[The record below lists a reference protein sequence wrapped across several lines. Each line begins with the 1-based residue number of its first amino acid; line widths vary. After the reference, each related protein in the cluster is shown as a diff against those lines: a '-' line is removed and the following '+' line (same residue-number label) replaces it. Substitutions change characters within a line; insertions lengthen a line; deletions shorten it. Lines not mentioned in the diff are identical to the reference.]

1 MQKFRRMRLAA
12 SLLSV
17 VLFLAVLVA
26 PALASNANLQDTGKL
41 FESAQSSSLQRF
53 ANAMSVP
60 VTIYTQTDW
69 QGSKQAFTDFANNLL
84 QNRTGV
90 AIAITTSPGPRYRVV
105 VQRSSNL
112 SSNDLSNAT
121 SAGDDFLRVNQYA
134 GAVYKMLYSLDESL
148 GGQAAR
154 SLNAGPGPSIP
165 GGVYENPGGSTS
177 TGSGSGGSI
186 GSTGSSGSS
195 SGPVTTTSGGGGFDF
210 TFCLCGILILIVGIA
225 IFSSVFRNNRRVQ
238 QRSSNWGGY
247 GGGGGGFF
255 GGGGGGG
262 FFGGGPP
269 IIINNSGNNYGGNN
283 QGGSNQGGQSNQ
295 RGPDD
300 ITGDIFGNR
309 GGGNRGGG
317 GVDLGSIFGG
327 SGDSGSGGFSG
338 GSSFDAPSG
347 GGSSSG
353 GSSSGGSSSGSSGG
367 GNDF

>member
-17 VLFLAVLVA
+17 VLFLALLVA
-26 PALASNANLQDTGKL
+26 PALASNANVQDTGKL

-84 QNRTGV
+84 QNRSGV
-90 AIAITTSPGPRYRVV
+90 AIAITSSPGPRYRVV
-105 VQRSSNL
+105 VQRGSNL
-112 SSNDLSNAT
+112 SSNDLTNAT

-134 GAVYKMLYSLDESL
+134 PAVYKMLYSLDESL

-165 GGVYENPGGSTS
+165 GGVYENPSGSTS
-177 TGSGSGGSI
+177 SGSGGSGGGI

-195 SGPVTTTSGGGGFDF
+195 GGPVTTTGGGGGFDF
-210 TFCLCGILILIVGIA
+210 TFCLCGIMILIVGIA

-238 QRSSNWGGY
+238 QRSGNWGGY
-247 GGGGGGFF
+247 GGGGGGGGFF
-255 GGGGGGG
+255 GGGGG

-269 IIINNSGNNYGGNN
+269 IIINNSGNSYGGNDR
-283 QGGSNQGGQSNQ
+283 GGQSNQSNQ

-300 ITGDIFGNR
+300 ITGDIFSNR
-309 GGGNRGGG
+309 GGGNSGGGG

-347 GGSSSG
+347 GGG
-353 GSSSGGSSSGSSGG
+353 SSGGSSSGSSGG
-367 GNDF
+367 SSGNDF